1 MNNSLKLTVTLVMLL
16 ELIIILY
23 DKYAVGELFDLRSW
37 VRQAKSARR
46 RLLILLKQYR

>member
-1 MNNSLKLTVTLVMLL
+1 MNNNLKLAVTLVMLL
-16 ELIIILY
+16 ERIIILY
-23 DKYAVGELFDLRSW
+23 DKYTVGELFDLRSW